1 MPGRVPTDEPG
12 MHDTRRGERAT
23 TAALALATTLQRLP
37 DAFVFAVTSDG
48 LWAEVPAAVAAAGNP
63 VLKVRAA
70 TELVIAE
77 QRERIV
83 EAWERTLTDGG
94 ATVEVVLAGPGETR
108 ATVHAFDTRELYDVA
123 IIVVAVAPDAGWELP
138 ANVASA
144 ASAPPRLVR
153 TTKDATAT
161 LVDADDLVPLLLG
174 WTRDDMVGK
183 RSLEFIHP
191 DDQDVA
197 VNAWFDM
204 LSARGAT
211 TRARMRHST
220 KAGGWRW
227 LEISNRN
234 LLAEDGTG
242 IVECEMLDVSDEM
255 ESQAAVRASERL
267 LRHLAAALPVGIVHV
282 DDVGRVQYANDRWR
296 EILGTDD
303 DDEALLRCL
312 AAVTSTD
319 LDVLGTVLGRRGPAA
334 SVDVEITLAEGA
346 AATTRHCTLAVRPLV
361 DDDSTVTGA
370 VACLADV
377 TEAVTLR
384 EELAWRA
391 IHDDLTGCLNR
402 KGVMDLLA
410 DRVAECRDVT
420 VVFIDLDGF
429 KRINDQFGHV
439 TGDRVLQRV
448 ADLLRESARPG
459 DVIGRLGG
467 DEFLVVCTNVPDRD
481 DADRFA
487 RQLSTAVEIDGAKIA
502 LRASVGVHRVTD
514 ADFDLDDVVA
524 RADAAMYVS
533 KLSARAEVTV

>member
-1 MPGRVPTDEPG
+1 MDDTRTDE
-12 MHDTRRGERAT
+12 RAST
-23 TAALALATTLQRLP
+23 VALALATTLQRLP

-48 LWAEVPAAVAAAGNP
+48 LWAELPAAVAAAGNP

-83 EAWERTLTDGG
+83 DAWERTLADGG

-138 ANVASA
+138 ADVASA

-161 LVDADDLVPLLLG
+161 LVDTDDLVPLLLG

-220 KAGGWRW
+220 KAGGWQW

-234 LLAEDGTG
+234 LLGEDGSGT
-242 IVECEMLDVSDEM
+242 VECEMLDVSEEM

-267 LRHLAAALPVGIVHV
+267 LRQLAAALPVGIVHV
-282 DDVGRVQYANDRWR
+282 DAVGRVQYANDQWR

-303 DDEALLRCL
+303 DDDALLRCL

-334 SVDVEITLAEGA
+334 SVDVEITLAGA
-346 AATTRHCTLAVRPLV
+346 TDGTTRHCTLAVRPLV
-361 DDDSTVTGA
+361 DDDSTITGA

-410 DRVAECRDVT
+410 TRVEEDPDVT

-429 KRINDQFGHV
+429 KRINDQYGHV
-439 TGDRVLQRV
+439 TGDRVLEHV
-448 ADLLRESARPG
+448 ADLLREAARPG

-467 DEFLVVCTNVPDRD
+467 DEFLVICTSVPDRD

-487 RQLSTAVEIDGAKIA
+487 RQLSTAVEIDGAEIV
-502 LRASVGVHRVTD
+502 LRASVGVHKVTD
-514 ADFDLDDVVA
+514 GDVDLDDVVA
-524 RADAAMYVS
+524 RADAAMYAS
-533 KLSARAEVTV
+533 KLSVRAGAIL

>member
-1 MPGRVPTDEPG
+1 MD
-12 MHDTRRGERAT
+12 DTRTGERAT
-23 TAALALATTLQRLP
+23 TAALALATTLKRLP

-48 LWAEVPAAVAAAGNP
+48 LWAELPAAVAAAGNP

-83 EAWERTLTDGG
+83 DAWERTLADGG

-123 IIVVAVAPDAGWELP
+123 VIVVAVAPDAGWELP

-161 LVDADDLVPLLLG
+161 LVDTDDLVPLLLG

-234 LLAEDGTG
+234 LLGEDGAGT
-242 IVECEMLDVSDEM
+242 VECEMLDVSEEM

-267 LRHLAAALPVGIVHV
+267 LRQLAEALPVGIVHV
-282 DDVGRVQYANDRWR
+282 DAAGRVQYANDQWC
-296 EILGTDD
+296 EILGTEG
-303 DDEALLRCL
+303 DDEEALVRCL

-319 LDVLGTVLGRRGPAA
+319 LDVLGTVFGRRGPAEP
-334 SVDVEITLAEGA
+334 VDVEITLTGA
-346 AATTRHCTLAVRPLV
+346 PDGTTRHCTLAVRPLV
-361 DDDSTVTGA
+361 DDDSTITGA

-410 DRVAECRDVT
+410 TRVAERPDVT

-429 KRINDQFGHV
+429 KRINDKYGHV
-439 TGDRVLQRV
+439 TGDRVLEHV
-448 ADLLRESARPG
+448 ADLLRDAARPG

-487 RQLSTAVEIDGAKIA
+487 RQLSTAVEIDGATIA
-502 LRASVGVHRVTD
+502 LRASVGVHKVTD
-514 ADFDLDDVVA
+514 DAHDLDDVVA
-524 RADAAMYVS
+524 RADAAMYAS
-533 KLSARAEVTV
+533 KLSARAEATV